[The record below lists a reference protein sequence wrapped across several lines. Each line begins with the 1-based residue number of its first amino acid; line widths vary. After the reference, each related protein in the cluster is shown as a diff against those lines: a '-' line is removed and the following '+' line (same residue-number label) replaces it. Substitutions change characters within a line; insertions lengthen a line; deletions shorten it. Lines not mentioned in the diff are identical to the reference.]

1 MVLRRGTVFLALAAL
16 LTATAAK
23 AGVVADLPYRIDG
36 NGRVSTDVFID
47 GKGPFSFIV
56 DTASSRTMLFEHLRE
71 QLGLKAS
78 GPGLLKVYAMN
89 NIGTATPVKPQEM
102 RLANKRFT
110 DLTMGVLPDDVQPPE
125 GTLAADGILGMDTLS
140 QYFLVLDHDT
150 LRLKLMDPADPEA
163 STYRQWPSERLTSH
177 RINDSDITLWWL
189 DSEFGGKPVTAL
201 LDMGS
206 GITMINWNAAE
217 ELGLYRSRFADEKV
231 AQLVRDALGTTEPVV
246 VIKELTISLGRR
258 NFPVESVLVA
268 NAAVFRFFGLD
279 GRAAA
284 IIGPAILRTNS
295 LAIDFGRRRIYVG
308 PTTIP
313 ADKPSAD
320 KPSADKPS

>member
-1 MVLRRGTVFLALAAL
+1 VTVRRKTIYLALVVL
-16 LTATAAK
+16 LTASTVRAD
-23 AGVVADLPYRIDG
+23 VVADLPYRIDG
-36 NGRVSTDVFID
+36 NGRVSTDVFIN

-56 DTASSRTMLFEHLRE
+56 DTASSRTMLFEHLRQ

-89 NIGTATPVKPQEM
+89 NVGTATPVKPQEM

-110 DLTMGVLPDDVQPPE
+110 DLTMGVLPDDVHPPE
-125 GTLAADGILGMDTLS
+125 GTLGADGILGMDTLS
-140 QYFLVLDHDT
+140 QYFLAMDHDT
-150 LRLKLMDPADPEA
+150 LRLKLMDPADPA
-163 STYRQWPSERLTSH
+163 ANIFRQWPSEHLTSH
-177 RINDSDITLWWL
+177 RMKDSDITLWWL
-189 DSEFGGKPVTAL
+189 DAEFGGKTVTAL

-217 ELGLYRSRFADEKV
+217 KLGLYRSRFADEKV
-231 AQLVRDALGTTEPVV
+231 PEMVRDALGTTEPVV

-279 GRAAA
+279 GKAAA

-295 LAIDFGRRRIYVG
+295 LAIDFGRRRIYIG

-313 ADKPSAD
+313 ADKPS
-320 KPSADKPS
+320 